1 MSAWWN
7 LLQKE
12 FRMTRNSA
20 FVSLAILL
28 IGGLWLVYLSYRHNL
43 GIIFVPSA
51 FILFILLLYPFC
63 TAISRT
69 EGNLSPALSSPRT
82 TCRQMRRIICR

>member
-28 IGGLWLVYLSYRHNL
+28 IGGFGWS
-43 GIIFVPSA
+43 
-51 FILFILLLYPFC
+51 
-63 TAISRT
+63 
-69 EGNLSPALSSPRT
+69 
-82 TCRQMRRIICR
+82 TCPTGTIWE